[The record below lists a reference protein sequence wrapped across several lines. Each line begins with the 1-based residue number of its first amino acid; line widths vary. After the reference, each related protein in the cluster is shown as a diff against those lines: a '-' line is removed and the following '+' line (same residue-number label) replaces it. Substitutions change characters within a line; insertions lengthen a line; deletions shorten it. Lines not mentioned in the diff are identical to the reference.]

1 MYAAPPP
8 VLSGIATLVPDYDLL
23 LCDVWGVIHNG
34 ETAHPDAVEAL
45 HRARAAG
52 ATVIL
57 ITNAPRPGA
66 VIERQIAHYAVPRT
80 CYDTIVASGD
90 VARDELRRW
99 PGVKVF
105 HLGPE
110 RDLPNYEGLDLS
122 LVDFEQA
129 DLVVCTGFFDD
140 NVETPDD
147 YAGMLVR
154 IRERDLPFICANP
167 DIVVE
172 RGNRLIWCAGALARA
187 YEELG
192 GKAIYAGKPYAPI
205 YDLALAC
212 AEKIR
217 KSKVARER
225 VLAIGDGVRTDLLGA
240 VQQGFDCVFVTSG
253 IHAADLDLTTG
264 SALDAA
270 ACTRVFAEAGASPR
284 ALIWRLSW

>member
-1 MYAAPPP
+1 MHAAPPP
-8 VLSGIATLVPDYDLL
+8 VLSGIATLVADYDLL
-23 LCDVWGVIHNG
+23 LCDVWGVVHNG
-34 ETAHPDAVEAL
+34 ETAHPDAIDAL
-45 HRARAAG
+45 HRARAVG

-66 VIERQIAHYAVPRT
+66 VIEQQIANYAVPRT

-110 RDLPNYEGLDLS
+110 RDLPNYEGLDLG

-129 DLVVCTGFFDD
+129 DVVVCTGFFDD
-140 NVETPDD
+140 DVETADD
-147 YAGMLVR
+147 YAGMLAR
-154 IRERDLPFICANP
+154 IRERGLPFICANP

-172 RGNRLIWCAGALARA
+172 RGNRLIWCAGALAQA
-187 YEELG
+187 YEKLG

-205 YDLALAC
+205 YNLALARA
-212 AEKIR
+212 AEIR
-217 KSKVARER
+217 GAPVAPKR

-253 IHAADLDLTTG
+253 IHAADLDLSTG

-270 ACTRVFAEAGASPR
+270 ACARVFAETGASPR